1 MGKLCYD
8 MLHRGDTVK
17 LLFTLLCIFLLT
29 GCGSSDPVPE
39 TTAPETVP
47 ETTVAE
53 TVPETLPPETV
64 PVDPIRQMMDNMSL
78 EERVGQL
85 FLARCDDS
93 VALEHIGTYHLGGY
107 ILFGRDF
114 NNQTPESFRAKIR
127 GYQEVAKL
135 PMLIAVDE
143 EGGTVTRVSSNPAFR
158 QQKFS
163 SPRALYKG
171 GGMDWVL
178 YEDAER
184 NALLASLG
192 INVNLAP
199 VCDITTDPNAFM
211 YSRSLGQDADITSDF
226 VRQVVQQMDAGNIG
240 SCLKHFP
247 GYGNNADTHTGI
259 AVDCRSLAEL
269 EGWDLKPF
277 AAGIEAGCDAILVSH
292 TIVEALDPALPA
304 SLSPA
309 VHEYLRN
316 TMGFEGVIVTDDLV
330 MQAITD
336 AYGAGEA
343 AVRAVLAGNDLL
355 CSTEYMVQYE
365 AVLAA
370 VLEGRISID
379 TLNNAV
385 RNVLEWKQSL
395 GLILV
400 G

>member
-1 MGKLCYD
+1 MKYIIA
-8 MLHRGDTVK
+8 
-17 LLFTLLCIFLLT
+17 LLYIFLLT
-29 GCGSSDPVPE
+29 GCGGKEAAPE
-39 TTAPETVP
+39 TIVTVP
-47 ETTVAE
+47 ETTMEMTVPE
-53 TVPETLPPETV
+53 TEAVTEPPETLPP
-64 PVDPIRQMMDNMSL
+64 DPIRLMLNEMSL

-93 VALEHIGTYHLGGY
+93 VALEDIDAFHLGGFV
-107 ILFGRDF
+107 LFGRDF
-114 NNQTPESFRAKIR
+114 NGQTRDSFREKIN
-127 GYQEVAKL
+127 GYQAAAKL
-135 PMLIAVDE
+135 PLLIAVDE

-158 QQKFS
+158 DQKFA

-184 NALLASLG
+184 NTLLGSLG

-199 VCDITTDPNAFM
+199 VCDITTDPSAFM
-211 YSRSLGQDADITSDF
+211 YDRSLGQDPETTAEFI
-226 VRQVVQQMDAGNIG
+226 RQVVTQMGSQNIG

-247 GYGNNADTHTGI
+247 GYGNNTDTHTGI
-259 AVDCRSLAEL
+259 AVDHRTLQEL
-269 EGWDLKPF
+269 ETNDLIPF
-277 AAGIEAGCDAILVSH
+277 RAGIEAGCGAILVSH
-292 TIVEALDPALPA
+292 TIVEALDPELPA

-309 VHEYLRN
+309 AHDYLRN

-343 AVRAVLAGNDLL
+343 AVLAVLAGNDLL

-370 VLEGRISID
+370 VLEGRIGID

-385 RNVLEWKQSL
+385 RNVLEWKIEL
-395 GLILV
+395 GLIA
-400 G
+400 